1 MPLPPSGSGTTSYA
15 LKIIISAPANGPSL
29 DITQVV
35 DRDSIR
41 IEETGSLGIPSA
53 EMTILDKSLAIALM
67 RGQWR
72 IIVTY
77 NIPGTTTTRT
87 LFNGIVRS
95 PTRTPTAIYGTT
107 QISCEGLDCLLDR
120 IIVKT
125 QGLRRQ
131 DGGTD
136 KARIQWLFHEIGQPL
151 LQQGLSAWSKV
162 QVLETSMPNQTF
174 PPKLTL
180 RQALERILA
189 QSSQSANYLMD
200 PTPRLWTWDDANPIG
215 NAAAAVAT
223 SGRAPYDINA
233 TASPGAGFI
242 APIDLQVEWDSSNY
256 YNGYYVQAANPK
268 VSKFYTDASPALAMP
283 GPVATNIYGDSY
295 AYLAAPDADTSG
307 KVQRIVKAALR
318 DTRNPSPRIMF
329 TV

>member
-95 PTRTPTAIYGTT
+95 PTRTPTT
-107 QISCEGLDCLLDR
+107 
-120 IIVKT
+120 
-125 QGLRRQ
+125 
-131 DGGTD
+131 
-136 KARIQWLFHEIGQPL
+136 
-151 LQQGLSAWSKV
+151 
-162 QVLETSMPNQTF
+162 
-174 PPKLTL
+174 
-180 RQALERILA
+180 
-189 QSSQSANYLMD
+189 
-200 PTPRLWTWDDANPIG
+200 
-215 NAAAAVAT
+215 
-223 SGRAPYDINA
+223 
-233 TASPGAGFI
+233 
-242 APIDLQVEWDSSNY
+242 
-256 YNGYYVQAANPK
+256 
-268 VSKFYTDASPALAMP
+268 
-283 GPVATNIYGDSY
+283 
-295 AYLAAPDADTSG
+295 
-307 KVQRIVKAALR
+307 
-318 DTRNPSPRIMF
+318 
-329 TV
+329 

>member
-1 MPLPPSGSGTTSYA
+1 MCSSDL
-15 LKIIISAPANGPSL
+15 
-29 DITQVV
+29 
-35 DRDSIR
+35 
-41 IEETGSLGIPSA
+41 
-53 EMTILDKSLAIALM
+53 
-67 RGQWR
+67 
-72 IIVTY
+72 
-77 NIPGTTTTRT
+77 
-87 LFNGIVRS
+87 
-95 PTRTPTAIYGTT
+95 
-107 QISCEGLDCLLDR
+107 
-120 IIVKT
+120 
-125 QGLRRQ
+125 

-151 LQQGLSAWSKV
+151 LQQGLSDWSKV

-307 KVQRIVKAALR
+307 KVQRLVKAALR

-329 TV
+329 TVGGSNCFNGTVGWQGGQLVYITSAIHGLTGSTVDTNWAGYTGANQSLQPFRIVRVTTTVQDGGQTLSQDIEVGARRLYQYKGGS